1 MGEVL
6 YFLSD
11 RRLFNPDRNNYGIMK
26 MQASITGNPVHGVG
40 YRIFLL
46 QKALGYGILRF
57 DARNEVSN
65 GNQQVIV
72 QAEGEPDLIET
83 FSAFIRSKSHPEA
96 IISDISF
103 QEYTGHVISIIDF
116 MHMIQIEQLSKGISA
131 IISIDKKQD
140 RMLDKQDQMLNKQ
153 DQVIQKIDHMETSI
167 TGEIKDLR
175 IDLRSYLDRK
185 FSVVEQDIQQIKI
198 KIGML

>member
-1 MGEVL
+1 
-6 YFLSD
+6 
-11 RRLFNPDRNNYGIMK
+11 MK

-40 YRIFLL
+40 YRTFLL
-46 QKALGYGILRF
+46 DKALDSGLQRF
-57 DARNEVSN
+57 DARNEIRDEK
-65 GNQQVIV
+65 QWVIV
-72 QAEGEPDLIET
+72 RVEGEESLIDVFRSCICDEHPPD
-83 FSAFIRSKSHPEA
+83 A
-96 IISDISF
+96 IISDITF
-103 QEYTGHVISIIDF
+103 QEYSGYVISINDF
-116 MHMIQIEQLSKGISA
+116 MHKILVEQMTKGIPA
-131 IISIDKKQD
+131 ILSIDKKQD
-140 RMLDKQDQMLNKQ
+140 QMLDKQ